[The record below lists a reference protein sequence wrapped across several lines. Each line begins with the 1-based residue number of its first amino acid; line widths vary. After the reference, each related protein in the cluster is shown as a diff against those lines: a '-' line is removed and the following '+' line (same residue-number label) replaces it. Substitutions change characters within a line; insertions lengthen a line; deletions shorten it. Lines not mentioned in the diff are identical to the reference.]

1 MRDHQRFGHVL
12 RLGDESVDPW
22 GWRWLEQL
30 VQDVQ
35 FGARTLRKSPGFT
48 AATVLT
54 LALATGATTSI
65 FSIVH
70 GVLLRPLPFDDPD
83 RLVQVFGRNWAQDH
97 DGVPDSLTG
106 PVGPPELEQFESQAT
121 SFDGFAG
128 YEVTTRH
135 LSGAAGP
142 ERLTAV
148 MTDRTLFSVLGA
160 RAIEGRGFEA
170 SDPADVAVI
179 SESLWERRFG
189 RARLD
194 ASTTITLDGRPFT
207 LLGVMPGQFQFPY
220 RAASLMSGALP
231 EARTDV
237 WVPMPPLRASDGA
250 LRRGR
255 VRVVARLKP
264 GVPLTA
270 ARSEL
275 DVVAAR
281 VEGENPDFQRRI
293 GARIAPLAEVVIGP
307 VRRSL
312 WMLLA
317 AVGLVLAAA
326 CANVANLLLARM
338 TVRTPE
344 VATRAAL
351 GAGSLRLVRQFLAES
366 LLLSL
371 AGGLVGAAFARW
383 SLPVLLAATSGRIP
397 RAHEIALDW
406 QAFAFLLMLCVV
418 TAILFGLAPAVAA
431 ARVDIQS
438 ITKEGGRA
446 TRGGVFGRLR
456 DGLVILEV
464 ALAFVLATGAALI
477 MREVVRLQHVPTGMD
492 TRNVLSVH
500 ITPRTTAAN
509 YSAIEQRVATIPGV
523 HAAGFIQLTP
533 LQNWGWDATFSIRN
547 RPTDSPL
554 TTGLRY
560 VTPGYFSSLGI
571 PIVRGRALTDH
582 DTENTP
588 PVILVN
594 EAFARRFFPGGDA
607 VGQELNRGTIVGVVG
622 DVRQIALDREAE
634 PELYYPA
641 AQNVTMA
648 SDIGMSLI
656 VRTEQRRERAIA
668 AIRAAVR
675 EVNPGLAIFNVK
687 TMDEV
692 VSDSMWQLNLYRWLI
707 GVFAGLALVLAAIGL
722 YGVISFGVAA
732 RLREFA
738 VRLALG
744 SGPRRLIQLVVARG
758 VILAGGGLA
767 AGIVTVLAVTP
778 WARTV
783 SPALAI
789 DPATYVVV
797 AVLLVVIALCAA
809 LVPAVRAAQIDPAS
823 ALRHE

>member
-1 MRDHQRFGHVL
+1 MDQ
-12 RLGDESVDPW
+12 W

-30 VQDVQ
+30 LQDIQ

-48 AATVLT
+48 AATVVT

-70 GVLLRPLPFDDPD
+70 GVLLRPLPFDDPA
-83 RLVQVFGRNWAQDH
+83 RLVQVFGRMWAQDH
-97 DGVPDSLTG
+97 DGVPDPVAG
-106 PVGPPELEQFESQAT
+106 PVGSPELEQYEKQAT

-135 LSGAAGP
+135 LTGPAGP

-148 MTDRTLFSVLGA
+148 MADRTLFTVLHA
-160 RAIEGRGFEA
+160 HAIEGRVFDAGD
-170 SDPADVAVI
+170 SVDVVVI

-189 RARLD
+189 GKRLD
-194 ASTTITLDGRPFT
+194 PNTTITLDGRPFT
-207 LLGVMPGQFQFPY
+207 LLGVMPERFQFPY
-220 RAASLMSGALP
+220 RAASLMAGALP

-237 WVPMPPLRASDGA
+237 WVPMPPLRQGDGT

-255 VRVVARLKP
+255 VSVVARLKP
-264 GVPLTA
+264 GTSLTQST
-270 ARSEL
+270 SEL
-275 DVVAAR
+275 AVIAAR
-281 VEGENPDFQRRI
+281 VEQENADFQRRI
-293 GARIAPLAEVVIGP
+293 GVRLAPLADVVVGP

-317 AVGLVLAAA
+317 AVGLVVAAA

-351 GAGSLRLVRQFLAES
+351 GAGALRLMRQFLAES
-366 LLLSL
+366 LLLSF
-371 AGGLVGAAFARW
+371 AGGLIGAVFARW
-383 SLPVLLAATSGRIP
+383 SLPVLLAAASGRIP

-406 QAFAFLLMLCVV
+406 RAFAFLLVLCVV
-418 TAILFGLAPAVAA
+418 TAILFGLAPALVA
-431 ARVDIQS
+431 ARVDLQS
-438 ITKEGGRA
+438 ITKDGGRA
-446 TRGGVFGRLR
+446 TRAGTFGRVR

-477 MREVVRLQHVPTGMD
+477 AREIVRLQHVPTGME
-492 TRNVLSVH
+492 TRNALSVH
-500 ITPRTTAAN
+500 ITPPTSAGN
-509 YSAIEQRVATIPGV
+509 YYAIEERVAAIPGV
-523 HAAGFIQLTP
+523 HAAGFTQLTP
-533 LQNWGWDATFSIRN
+533 LQNWGWEATFTIRN
-547 RPTDSPL
+547 RPSDNPL
-554 TTGLRY
+554 TAGLRY
-560 VTPGYFSSLGI
+560 VTPGYFSALGI
-571 PIVRGRALTDH
+571 PIVRGRALTNH
-582 DTENTP
+582 DTGDTP

-622 DVRQIALDREAE
+622 DVRQVSLDRDAD

-656 VRTEQRRERAIA
+656 VRTEQRPERAIA

-675 EVNPGLAIFNVK
+675 DVDPGLAIFNVK
-687 TMDEV
+687 TMEEV
-692 VSDSMWQLNLYRWLI
+692 VNDSMWQLNLYRWLI
-707 GVFAGLALVLAAIGL
+707 GVFASLTLALAAIGL
-722 YGVISFGVAA
+722 YGVISFGAA
-732 RLREFA
+732 SRLREFA

-744 SGPRRLIQLVVARG
+744 SGPRRLIHLVVMRG
-758 VILAGGGLA
+758 VILAGAGLV
-767 AGIVTVLAVTP
+767 AGIATVLAVTP
-778 WARTV
+778 WARSV
-783 SPALAI
+783 SPALAVHA
-789 DPATYVVV
+789 ATYLIVSGLVV
-797 AVLLVVIALCAA
+797 AIALGASMI
-809 LVPAVRAAQIDPAS
+809 PAVRAAHIDPAT